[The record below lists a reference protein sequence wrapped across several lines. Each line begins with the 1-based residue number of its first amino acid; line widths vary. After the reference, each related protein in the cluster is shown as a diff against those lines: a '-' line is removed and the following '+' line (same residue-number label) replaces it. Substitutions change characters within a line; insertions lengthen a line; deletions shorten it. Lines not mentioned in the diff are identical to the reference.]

1 MRHPAP
7 PLFRQTGS
15 GLIEVLVLILVM
27 AIGMLSMGR
36 IHTVIMRDAGTSNNR
51 SIATSLAQEKIEDL
65 RGFKW
70 IDAASSGGEN
80 CGNGIYCFSEIV
92 TNTGGVE
99 NADGSLVFPSGN
111 ITMSNTTFNRTWTAI
126 DNALFKLVVV
136 TVTWTDTNGNGS
148 VALQSAI
155 VREDSSITALSANG
169 GGGISMPGPKVK
181 YTPIGVPDVVPVD
194 VDLGN
199 GLKKETSKPLPD
211 VSSKGYSIRTA
222 FESVTYKPSGQTN
235 IKTAQEAYA
244 TVSCVCTFDSAGE
257 AYPAS
262 YFSTV
267 NGKLTVKYPKGT
279 VDGTVSTGEGTVSKI
294 RGSVPSIQG
303 DPQDPLCFECCRD
316 HHDNEGPNA
325 STPTT
330 ALYDPARP
338 NSDYANSGNHKHY
351 YYANAVDGSGNTTNA
366 TADPASGLTA
376 VAETSG
382 NKYLEAC
389 RFLRVDGFYR
399 LMQDWRLVD
408 TTVMPKENYLVD
420 GSSALT
426 AYQAYIAGVVKAQV
440 KTDGGTT
447 TAFPGKNTLATRDLS
462 NQTAGLNQLL
472 SRGIYVDKVYSATSP
487 RTTDSSYYNSLTA
500 KIDANQNV
508 LDQVSFNEVNL
519 TLLAGW
525 RSSNTSVATVTNQE
539 IKDIAATTSDY
550 YGTYS
555 RGRAQV
561 LTGSGGNT
569 DITADVL
576 PSNSGL
582 TGGSTRANYS
592 GTPDYDSS
600 LNQTGTIAYETVVGI
615 DRDDHRSGVRK
626 TDSINISRSGS
637 GTGTSTISGVVA
649 KGNNSGSL
657 TNISV
662 SGTDGA
668 SCTVASPSGSET
680 TYSCSVPDGYAGTLT
695 VSTSQANA
703 YVYSTSSGSSAM
715 TNSFSPSCTNGTCVK
730 VWAFGPT
737 IDIGGACSGNRCS
750 HNSLTIS
757 AGTGAVCVKGDNP
770 YCTVPL
776 DTTTKSW
783 SGTITV
789 DATKEDIELAP
800 TAASCAGAGGDKSSL
815 ILSNQGPTD
824 KPGTFNMCATN

>member
-1 MRHPAP
+1 MHHSAP

-15 GLIEVLVLILVM
+15 GLIEVLILVLIM
-27 AIGMLSMGR
+27 AVGMLSMGK
-36 IHTVIMRDAGTSNNR
+36 IHTVLMRDAGTSNNR

-80 CGNGIYCFSEIV
+80 CGNGIYCFSEIA
-92 TNTGGVE
+92 TNAGGVE
-99 NADGSLVFPSGN
+99 NADGSLVFPSN
-111 ITMSNTTFNRTWTAI
+111 SITLANTAFNRTWTSI
-126 DNALFKLVVV
+126 DNAVFKLIVV
-136 TVTWTDTNGNGS
+136 TVTWTDQNGNGS

-155 VREDSSITALSANG
+155 VREDPTITALGADG
-169 GGGISMPGPKVK
+169 GGGISMPGPKVS

-222 FESVTYKPSGQTN
+222 FEAVTYKSSEQSTK
-235 IKTAQEAYA
+235 KTAQEEYA
-244 TVSCVCTFDSAGE
+244 TVSCVCAFTNSGE
-257 AYPAS
+257 AFPAS
-262 YFSTV
+262 YFTTS
-267 NGKLTVKYPKGT
+267 NGKLTVKYPNGT
-279 VDGTVSTGEGTVSKI
+279 VDGTINTGEGTISKI
-294 RGSVPSIQG
+294 RGTAPSIQG
-303 DPQDPLCFECCRD
+303 DSQDPLCYECCRD
-316 HHDNEGPNA
+316 HHDSEGPSTA
-325 STPTT
+325 TPTT
-330 ALYDPARP
+330 ALFDPSRP
-338 NSDYANSGNHKHY
+338 STDYAASGNHKHY

-366 TADPASGLTA
+366 TPNPASGFTA
-376 VAETSG
+376 VAEAAD

-408 TTVMPKENYLVD
+408 TTVMPKENYLTD
-420 GSSALT
+420 GSTALT
-426 AYQAYIAGVVKAQV
+426 AYQAYIGNVVKAQV
-440 KTDGGTT
+440 KTDGGTS
-447 TAFPGKNTLATRDLS
+447 TALPSKSTLSTRNLT
-462 NQTAGLNQLL
+462 NQSAGLTQLL

-487 RTTDSSYYNSLTA
+487 RVTDTTYYSTMIS
-500 KIDANQNV
+500 KINADQNV
-508 LDQVSFNEVNL
+508 LDQISFNEVNL
-519 TLLAGW
+519 TLLASW
-525 RSSNTSVATVTNQE
+525 RSSNSSVATVTNQE

-582 TGGSTRANYS
+582 TGGSSRINYS
-592 GTPDYDSS
+592 NTPDYDSNLS
-600 LNQTGTIAYETVVGI
+600 QTGTIAYEAVVGI

-626 TDSINISRSGS
+626 ADSINISRSGS
-637 GTGTSTISGVVA
+637 GSGTSTISGVVA

-657 TNISV
+657 TTLSV
-662 SGTDGA
+662 SGTDGV

-695 VSTSQANA
+695 VTTSQTNA
-703 YVYSTSSGSSAM
+703 YAYSTSSGSSAM
-715 TNSFSPSCTNGTCVK
+715 TNSISPSCTNGACIK
-730 VWAFGPT
+730 VWVFGPT
-737 IDIGGACSGNRCS
+737 IDIGGSCSGNRCS
-750 HNSLTIS
+750 HNSLTIT
-757 AGTGAVCVKGDNP
+757 ATGTGATCVKGDNP

-776 DTTTKSW
+776 DATTKAW
-783 SGTITV
+783 NGTITIS
-789 DATKEDIELAP
+789 ATNRDIELSP
-800 TAASCAGAGGDKSSL
+800 TSASCPGDKNTL
-815 ILSNQGPTD
+815 TLSNQGPTD
-824 KPGTFNMCATN
+824 KPGTFSMCATN

>member
-1 MRHPAP
+1 MRHQHTP
-7 PLFRQTGS
+7 FSRETGS

-36 IHTVIMRDAGTSNNR
+36 IHTVLMRDAGTSNNR
-51 SIATSLAQEKIEDL
+51 SIAASLAQEKIEDL

-80 CGNGIYCFSEIV
+80 CGNGIFCFSEIA
-92 TNTGGVE
+92 NNLGGVE
-99 NADGSLVFPSGN
+99 NADGSLVFPTGA
-111 ITMSNTTFNRTWTAI
+111 ITLSNTTFNRTWTAI

-136 TVTWTDTNGNGS
+136 TVTWTDQNGNGS

-155 VREDSSITALSANG
+155 VREDPTITAFGADG
-169 GGGISMPGPKVK
+169 GGGVAMAGPKVS

-211 VSSKGYSIRTA
+211 VSSKGYSIRTH
-222 FESVTYKPSGQTN
+222 FEAVTYQSSGGAN
-235 IKTAQEAYA
+235 KKTAQEEYA
-244 TVSCVCTFDSAGE
+244 TVSCVCAFTSAGE
-257 AYPAS
+257 AFPAS
-262 YFSTV
+262 YFTTS

-279 VDGTVSTGEGTVSKI
+279 VDGTINTGEGTVNKI
-294 RGSVPSIQG
+294 RGTAPSIQG
-303 DPQDPLCFECCRD
+303 DSQDPLCFECCRD
-316 HHDNEGPNA
+316 HHDAEGP
-325 STPTT
+325 STTTPTT
-330 ALYDPARP
+330 ALFDPARP
-338 NSDYANSGNHKHY
+338 TSDYATSGNHKHY

-366 TADPASGLTA
+366 TPNPASGLSA
-376 VAETSG
+376 VAEVAG
-382 NKYLEAC
+382 NRYLEAC

-420 GSSALT
+420 GSTALS

-440 KTDGGTT
+440 KTDAGTS
-447 TAFPGKNTLATRDLS
+447 TAMPSKSSLATRNLS
-462 NQTAGLNQLL
+462 NQSAGLIQLL

-487 RTTDSSYYNSLTA
+487 RVTDSTYYSNLTS
-500 KIDANQNV
+500 KINANENV

-539 IKDIAATTSDY
+539 IRDIAATTNDY

-555 RGRAQV
+555 RGRVNV
-561 LTGSGGNT
+561 LPGSGGNS

-582 TGGSTRANYS
+582 TGGSSRTNYTN
-592 GTPDYDSS
+592 TPDYDSALS
-600 LNQTGTIAYETVVGI
+600 QTGSIAYEAVVGI

-626 TDSINISRSGS
+626 ADSLNISRSGS
-637 GTGTSTISGVVA
+637 GSGSLTISGVIA

-657 TNISV
+657 TRLSV
-662 SGTDGA
+662 SGTGGVT
-668 SCTVASPSGSET
+668 CTVASPSGSET
-680 TYSCSVPDGYAGTLT
+680 TYSCTVPDGYAGTLT
-695 VSTSQANA
+695 LTTSQTNA
-703 YVYSTSSGSSAM
+703 YVFNTAAGSTAM
-715 TNSFSPSCTNGTCVK
+715 TNSFSQSCTAGSCPKLWV
-730 VWAFGPT
+730 FGPY
-737 IDIGGACSGNRCS
+737 IDVGGSCSGNRCS
-750 HNSLTIS
+750 HNSLTIT
-757 AGTGAVCVKGDNP
+757 ATGTGATCAKGSNP

-776 DTTTKSW
+776 DPATKTW
-783 SGTITV
+783 SGTITIN
-789 DATKEDIELAP
+789 ATNRDIELSP
-800 TAASCAGAGGDKSSL
+800 TSASCPGDKNTL
-815 ILSNQGPTD
+815 TLSNQGPTD